1 MIRFGKKIFIGIVVI
16 IMSFY
21 SVLPCLAEHKD
32 YTNNDLKNTME
43 KIIQWKKKEQ
53 GIKYKNL
60 LSSDFANSAGTTAE
74 DWYAFAL
81 GRIGY
86 EDDYGAYL
94 SAIKINLGDT
104 LKKGNKTE
112 LKPTDFQRIALTVLS
127 LGGNIEDFIDDFDL
141 LYESVYN
148 LEIIEKQGVNAYIW
162 ALITVD
168 SMKYKADKN
177 EPEIRQKLIDKIL
190 EYQCEDG
197 GFALDKKMSD
207 VDITAMALQ
216 ALSPYYSK
224 YEDEINSALSWI
236 SSVQNDDGTFSV
248 WGNDSLESV
257 AQVIVALC
265 SMGISPDSDLRFIK
279 NGNTLLDV
287 MMKYKM
293 SDGGFAHTL
302 YNESNESNSMATAQ
316 ALYSLCAV
324 FRYRAKLNKLY
335 DFTGYDNGNGFVV
348 NIFTN
353 KNVSADFEFSESD
366 VNEIMTFPKKLTG
379 EYYDEIAR
387 LFVKLKSSDNKD
399 DYKYIY
405 NQLEDMYNQV
415 LSIRQEVERI
425 NSEIAEN
432 LYPFDDIGSEDKQVV
447 NKLVDRVDKLSEY
460 DKSQVLGYDDLV
472 SAKAKIDSKS
482 RSVVIFVS
490 IGVVVLATVIVLVIH
505 KKKKREKKNAE
516 IENDEW

>member
-1 MIRFGKKIFIGIVVI
+1 
-16 IMSFY
+16 
-21 SVLPCLAEHKD
+21 
-32 YTNNDLKNTME
+32 ME
-43 KIIQWKKKEQ
+43 EIIQWKKQEQ

-60 LSSDFANSAGTTAE
+60 LSSDFANSAGTTAG

-94 SAIKINLGDT
+94 SAIKINLEET
-104 LKKGNKTE
+104 IKKDGKTS
-112 LKPTDFQRIALTVLS
+112 LKPTDFQRIALTILS

-148 LEIIEKQGVNAYIW
+148 LESIDKQGVNAYIW
-162 ALITVD
+162 ALITID

-177 EPEIRQKLIDKIL
+177 EPKIRQKLIDKIF
-190 EYQCEDG
+190 EYQCENG
-197 GFALDKKMSD
+197 GFSLDKKNAD

-216 ALSPYYSK
+216 ALSPYYSEYK
-224 YEDEINSALSWI
+224 DKMDSALRWI
-236 SSVQNDDGTFSV
+236 SAVQNDDGTFSV

-279 NGNTLLDV
+279 NGNTLLDA

-293 SDGGFAHTL
+293 ADGGFAHTL
-302 YNESNESNSMATAQ
+302 SNESNESNLMATSQ

-324 FRYRAKLNKLY
+324 FRNRAKLNKLY
-335 DFTGYDNGNGFVV
+335 DFTGYDNGNGYIVD
-348 NIFTN
+348 IFTS
-353 KNVSADFEFSESD
+353 KNVSAGFEFSESD
-366 VNEIMTFPKKLTG
+366 VNEIMSFPKKLTG

-387 LFVKLKSSDNKD
+387 LFEKLKLSDNKD
-399 DYKYIY
+399 EYKSIY
-405 NQLEDMYNQV
+405 NKLENMYNQV
-415 LSIRQEVERI
+415 LSIRQEVESI
-425 NSEIAEN
+425 NNEIAEN
-432 LYPFDDIGSEDKQVV
+432 LYPFDNIGSKDKQIV
-447 NKLVDRVDKLSEY
+447 NNLIERVDKLSEY
-460 DKSQVLGYDDLV
+460 DKSQVLEYEDLV
-472 SAKAKIDSKS
+472 SAKAKIESKG
-482 RSVVIFVS
+482 RSVIIFVS
-490 IGVVVLATVIVLVIH
+490 IGVVILAIVIVLVIH